1 MSLPKRA
8 DESPALPG
16 ASNFKGRSPDPLF
29 SSIKHH
35 SNSASMMQSRINHGL
50 QAESS
55 GVRGLLPEEPP
66 AERAELPT
74 KFDIE
79 RLKKAFDA
87 CDLDLSGVLT
97 KDKIRHVLA
106 LLGKVVDESILDTML
121 EMADCD
127 GDGQVTW
134 DDFATLFRNPAKALE
149 RADARDDRARLE
161 LEDAQR
167 QHHRIR
173 EQQREWILA
182 VHEEK
187 MPDKEQN
194 KLLGLFTQLTGS
206 ATIQPGDL
214 KHMYKLFK
222 DVDTD
227 NSGELNIDEF
237 TQMFPGEDAAL
248 VRRMFDL
255 FDTDGSGTIE
265 LKEFVIGLS
274 SLSSVSTVDK
284 VKFAFNLYDLDNSG
298 FLDYGELLQLLT
310 AAQAGMGKI
319 KNSDVRSRAEE
330 VYASLGISPKEDSSG
345 DDDVYPPLSYEQF
358 VSVARERPQLL
369 LPAHALT
376 QSAVSQKRA
385 H

>member
-1 MSLPKRA
+1 
-8 DESPALPG
+8 
-16 ASNFKGRSPDPLF
+16 
-29 SSIKHH
+29 
-35 SNSASMMQSRINHGL
+35 
-50 QAESS
+50 
-55 GVRGLLPEEPP
+55 
-66 AERAELPT
+66 
-74 KFDIE
+74 
-79 RLKKAFDA
+79 
-87 CDLDLSGVLT
+87 
-97 KDKIRHVLA
+97 
-106 LLGKVVDESILDTML
+106 
-121 EMADCD
+121 
-127 GDGQVTW
+127 
-134 DDFATLFRNPAKALE
+134 
-149 RADARDDRARLE
+149 
-161 LEDAQR
+161 
-167 QHHRIR
+167 
-173 EQQREWILA
+173 
-182 VHEEK
+182 
-187 MPDKEQN
+187 
-194 KLLGLFTQLTGS
+194 
-206 ATIQPGDL
+206 
-214 KHMYKLFK
+214 MYKLFK
-222 DVDTD
+222 EVDTD
-227 NSGELNIDEF
+227 NSGELDIDEF

-330 VYASLGISPKEDSSG
+330 VYASLGISSKEDSSG

-358 VSVARERPQLL
+358 VSIARERPQLL